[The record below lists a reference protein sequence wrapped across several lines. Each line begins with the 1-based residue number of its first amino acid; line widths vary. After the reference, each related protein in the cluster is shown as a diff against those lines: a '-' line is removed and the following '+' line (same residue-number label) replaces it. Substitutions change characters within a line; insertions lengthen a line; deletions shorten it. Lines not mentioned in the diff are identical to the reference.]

1 MKRLLL
7 AAAVLLL
14 ATPAAA
20 QTVVLVRHAEKASP
34 EGDPMLSAAGEARAA
49 ALAEALSGSHLTH
62 VLITATNRTRQTA
75 APSAEASGVTPE
87 VVSFEGGAAAHI
99 ARIAERVRGLPADA
113 VVLVVGHSNTVPLI
127 AGALG
132 VVAPAEMADCEY
144 DRLTM
149 LDLRAGAGT
158 QAVIGRYGVPAT
170 CE

>member
-7 AAAVLLL
+7 AAAVLML
-14 ATPAAA
+14 AIPAAA

-49 ALAEALSGSHLTH
+49 ALAEALGGSHLTH

-75 APSAEASGVTPE
+75 APSAEAGGVTPE
-87 VVSFEGGAAAHI
+87 VVSFEGGGAAHV
-99 ARIAERVRGLPADA
+99 ARVADRVRGLPTDA
-113 VVLVVGHSNTVPLI
+113 VVLIVGHSNTVPLI

-132 VVAPAEMADCEY
+132 LAAPAEMADCEY
-144 DRLTM
+144 DRLTV
-149 LDLRAGAGT
+149 LDLRTGAGT
-158 QAVIGRYGVPAT
+158 QAVVGRYGAPST